1 MDVPSPIDCM
11 PRPAMG
17 IPDLAVNSAQ
27 LEARKLQH
35 TCSANDE
42 SIEETIEGSI
52 AIPLCMFAGG
62 LVAARVI
69 ASTSKAFHTAVCK
82 GWWDLKYAFPSRLY
96 VIGGLDGGFRASNTA
111 ERYDPLTGSWE
122 SLPLLKSARAGSS
135 AVAVAGR
142 LYVIGGEG
150 CGRALNDVQRFDP
163 WFSRWE
169 TLPPMRQGRI
179 RAAATHSDACIFVL
193 GGLDG
198 TQPLKCVECFDVQK
212 LEWQEM
218 PSMICPR
225 YAGIASA
232 QGPWILAIGGELTE
246 AGMKASIERYDSKI
260 GVWESLPSV
269 QQPRCGAAMTLASS
283 GQAALTFGGLSLN
296 GQPLSV
302 SKQLP
307 LDDYMTL
314 NPEDDEDPPRWTF
327 LPSMQTARHCAS
339 AASYC
344 GGAVAVGGKGSKS
357 EVLSSVE
364 FFNSDNWNWEMLP
377 PLPNPRLRAAVAGGC
392 L

>member
-1 MDVPSPIDCM
+1 
-11 PRPAMG
+11 
-17 IPDLAVNSAQ
+17 
-27 LEARKLQH
+27 
-35 TCSANDE
+35 
-42 SIEETIEGSI
+42 
-52 AIPLCMFAGG
+52 MFAGD

-69 ASTSKAFHTAVCK
+69 AGTSKAFHAAVCK
-82 GWWDLKYAFPSRLY
+82 GWWDLKAAFPNRLY
-96 VIGGLDGGFRASNTA
+96 VIGGLDGSFRAVDTT

-122 SLPLLKSARAGSS
+122 SLPRLKSARAGSS
-135 AVAVAGR
+135 AVVVAGR
-142 LYVIGGEG
+142 LYIIGGEA

-163 WFSRWE
+163 WLSRWD
-169 TLPPMRQGRI
+169 TLPSMPQGRI
-179 RAAATHSDACIFVL
+179 RAAATASDACIFVL

-198 TQPLKCVECFDVQK
+198 TEPLKRVECFDVQK
-212 LEWQEM
+212 LAWHEM
-218 PSMICPR
+218 PPMIRPR

-232 QGPWILAIGGELTE
+232 QGQWILAIGGELTE
-246 AGMKASIERYDSKI
+246 AGMKASIERYDRKM

-283 GQAALTFGGLSLN
+283 GQAALTFGGLSLS
-296 GQPLSV
+296 GQPLTV
-302 SKQLP
+302 SKQLL

-314 NPEDDEDPPRWTF
+314 NCEDDDPPRWTF
-327 LPSMQTARHCAS
+327 LPPMQTARHCAS

-357 EVLSSVE
+357 EVLCSVE
-364 FFNSDNWNWEMLP
+364 FFNCDNWNWEMLP